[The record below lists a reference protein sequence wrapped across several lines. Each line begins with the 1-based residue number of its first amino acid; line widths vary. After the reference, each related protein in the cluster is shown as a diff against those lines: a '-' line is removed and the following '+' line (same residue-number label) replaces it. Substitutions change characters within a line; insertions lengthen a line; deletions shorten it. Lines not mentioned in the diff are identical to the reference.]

1 MSGISKGKGE
11 SLHARH
17 RNSLVRGMEERLW
30 VELGDT
36 PEAGTKLGSGK
47 R

>member
-1 MSGISKGKGE
+1 MSGMSKGKRE
-11 SLHARH
+11 SLHARLE
-17 RNSLVRGMEERLW
+17 NSLARGKEERLW

-36 PEAGTKLGSGK
+36 PEAGAKLSSGK

>member
-1 MSGISKGKGE
+1 MNGMSKGKGE

-17 RNSLVRGMEERLW
+17 ENSMARGMEERLW

-36 PEAGTKLGSGK
+36 PEAGAKLGSGK